1 MLYYDGYYSV
11 EIVVWFTYRL
21 ELSIAK
27 KACLIFENEQLIS
40 TNLWP
45 QFSTEYSYSHVICKS
60 MFDLKTE

>member
-27 KACLIFENEQLIS
+27 KACLIFEKWTTDFYKFVAPIFNWVLLL
-40 TNLWP
+40 TYYL
-45 QFSTEYSYSHVICKS
+45 
-60 MFDLKTE
+60 